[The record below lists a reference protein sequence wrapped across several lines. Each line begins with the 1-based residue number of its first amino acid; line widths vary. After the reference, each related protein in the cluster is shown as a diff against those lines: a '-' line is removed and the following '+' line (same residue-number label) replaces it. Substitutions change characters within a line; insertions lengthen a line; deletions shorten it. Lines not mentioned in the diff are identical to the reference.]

1 MRKAFTVTQ
10 IMKDRFVELRAQ
22 GLSFREI
29 GKEMN
34 VSPTSV
40 QYHLKEPYRD
50 RMKAATKA
58 YAEKA
63 RYSPTERKKRRDYM
77 RGYMRKRYHEPEF
90 RERMRRFNRESAR
103 RKREKTI
110 CSECQTGFT
119 TG

>member
-1 MRKAFTVTQ
+1 MKAFTVTQ
-10 IMKDRFVELRAQ
+10 IMKDRFAELRAQ
-22 GLSFREI
+22 GFTFRQI

-34 VSPTSV
+34 VSSTCV

-77 RGYMRKRYHEPEF
+77 RGYMKRRYHEEPGF
-90 RERMRRFNRESAR
+90 RERMREANRKSAR
-103 RKREKTI
+103 KKREKAL

-119 TG
+119 VG